1 MLTEFTTLP
10 LPNKLLIFC
19 MLCMIPAALYG
30 LIAAVYNQMPVW
42 KKVFV
47 RLLKLVKSDRVYTPK
62 LTFSPEFLRWLKSR

>member
-19 MLCMIPAALYG
+19 MLCMIPPALCG
-30 LIAAVYNQMPVW
+30 VIVAVYNQTPVW

-47 RLLKLVKSDRVYTPK
+47 RLLKLWKSDRVYTPK